1 MQKTID
7 ETNRRREKQLAYN
20 EAHHITPKAIQK
32 AKSSSLL
39 GANTEAKPQ
48 QPQPAKPAKA
58 AKPSQPARAYSD
70 EYLEHVDVAADP
82 IVKYMNRDQLQKAI
96 ERTRRQMV
104 EAAKKMEF
112 IEAAQYRDEL
122 IKLEDLLQQAAA
134 DKPTA

>member
-1 MQKTID
+1 MMLLVSACTQKEVPD
-7 ETNRRREKQLAYN
+7 SSA
-20 EAHHITPKAIQK
+20 TPNGSAVTLQ
-32 AKSSSLL
+32 A
-39 GANTEAKPQ
+39 AQ
-48 QPQPAKPAKA
+48 QA
-58 AKPSQPARAYSD
+58 
-70 EYLEHVDVAADP
+70 YLEHVDVAADP

>member
-1 MQKTID
+1 M
-7 ETNRRREKQLAYN
+7 
-20 EAHHITPKAIQK
+20 
-32 AKSSSLL
+32 
-39 GANTEAKPQ
+39 
-48 QPQPAKPAKA
+48 
-58 AKPSQPARAYSD
+58 
-70 EYLEHVDVAADP
+70 AADP
-82 IVKYMNRDQLQKAI
+82 VVKYMNREQLQKAI

>member
-1 MQKTID
+1 M
-7 ETNRRREKQLAYN
+7 
-20 EAHHITPKAIQK
+20 
-32 AKSSSLL
+32 
-39 GANTEAKPQ
+39 
-48 QPQPAKPAKA
+48 
-58 AKPSQPARAYSD
+58 
-70 EYLEHVDVAADP
+70 AADP

>member
-1 MQKTID
+1 MW
-7 ETNRRREKQLAYN
+7 RP
-20 EAHHITPKAIQK
+20 TP
-32 AKSSSLL
+32 
-39 GANTEAKPQ
+39 
-48 QPQPAKPAKA
+48 
-58 AKPSQPARAYSD
+58 
-70 EYLEHVDVAADP
+70 V
-82 IVKYMNRDQLQKAI
+82 VKYMNREQLQKAI